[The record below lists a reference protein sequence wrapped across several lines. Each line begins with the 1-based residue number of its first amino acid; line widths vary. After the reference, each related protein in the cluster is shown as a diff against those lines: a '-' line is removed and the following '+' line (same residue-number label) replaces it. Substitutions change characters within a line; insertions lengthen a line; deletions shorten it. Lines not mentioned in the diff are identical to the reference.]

1 MSKSIAERVP
11 KVISV
16 TSGKGGVGKTSL
28 VVNLASALTKRNKR
42 VVILDA
48 DLGLANVDVFF
59 GIAPDFNIKHVLM
72 GQKKLKEIMVK
83 GPHGI
88 RIIPASS
95 GIEELARLTP
105 EQKLTLLAEFEELE
119 TDFDVMII
127 DTATGISSDVAY
139 FNTAAQHTL
148 VILCPEP
155 ASLTDAYALIKLLYS
170 KYCQRDIHVVVNG
183 ANSQKEAQE
192 IFNALSNV
200 CMRFLG
206 LSPEWVGFIPLDGA
220 FIKATKQQ
228 KILIDVYPQ
237 SPSAQAIRELA
248 DKVLSWP
255 VPRLKGTYQF
265 FWTKLLQTP
274 RCGETQWSVK

>member
-1 MSKSIAERVP
+1 MSKTGTTLTPR
-11 KVISV
+11 VISV

-42 VVILDA
+42 VIILDA

-59 GIAPDFNIKHVLM
+59 GIAPDFNIKHVLT
-72 GQKKLKEIMVK
+72 GERKLKEIMVK

-88 RIIPASS
+88 RVIPASS

-105 EQKLTLLAEFEELE
+105 DQKLALLAEFEELE

-155 ASLTDAYALIKLLYS
+155 ASLTDAYALIKLLYNN
-170 KYCQRDIHVVVNG
+170 YCQRDIHVVVNG
-183 ANSQKEAQE
+183 ANDLKEARE
-192 IFNALSNV
+192 IFYALSNV
-200 CMRFLG
+200 CMKFLG
-206 LSPEWVGFIPLDGA
+206 LSLDWVGFIPRDSA
-220 FIKATKQQ
+220 FVKATKQQ
-228 KILIDVYPQ
+228 KILMDTYPQ

-248 DKVLSWP
+248 SKLMSWP
-255 VPRLKGTYQF
+255 MPQLKGTYQF
-265 FWTKLLQTP
+265 FWTKLLETP
-274 RCGETQWSVK
+274 KCGEAQWSAK